1 MGIEVTSI
9 DDLDA
14 DLVAQLQSEFS
25 QLVQERHPEIELT
38 TGVFHDL
45 VSYFAGGI
53 SGGIN
58 QTEIARVLQSGSLLS
73 IEANPALSDDTLVD
87 RVLANYRIDR
97 KEGASATG
105 EVVITVTQDTPV
117 IIPAGSIY
125 SASGQDY
132 QTLVT
137 YTARS
142 SDGVASANTDRVLN
156 PNGDGTFS
164 FAIPL
169 SAILEGEA
177 GNIRRGTQL
186 VPESPPSNYLRSSA
200 NTDFVGGSDV
210 ELNADLID
218 RLNQGIAA
226 KVMQGR
232 VNIEALIKEQTA
244 FANTLDY
251 SVIGYGNP
259 EMERD
264 QHSIFP
270 VSMGGRVDIYA
281 RTNTLPIDVSL
292 VKEATLVGEVAEGG
306 VWQFA
311 IQRTEAPGFYSVD
324 QIILPSDPVDTAGFE
339 ITSDVRGFDLD
350 DDVFVPDLLTVEES
364 AYTRYQTA
372 VIQFVDTV
380 TSIIDLTIGT
390 SKQDY
395 NVAVATMPLIEDLQE
410 FCGSSDVRNLASDVA
425 VKAAVPCILT
435 VNFEIQKGPESQSP
449 DLQPIITDIADA
461 VNNLGFP
468 GQIHMSTIT
477 DIVHNYLEDRQ
488 AVGNFDMQ
496 GVIRRPDGTSV
507 LIRMPAN
514 EDVLKLPDD
523 PGNLVTGN
531 TTVFI
536 LNTENIGISI
546 VTGGFAVGV

>member
-1 MGIEVTSI
+1 MGIDVTSI
-9 DDLDA
+9 DQLDA
-14 DLVAQLQSEFS
+14 DLVAQLQAEFS

-53 SGGIN
+53 SGAIN
-58 QTEIARVLQSGSLLS
+58 QTEISRVFQSGSLLS
-73 IEANPALSDDTLVD
+73 IEENPELADDALVD

-97 KEGASATG
+97 KTGTAAAG
-105 EVVITVTQDTPV
+105 EVSITVTQDVTV
-117 IIPAGSIY
+117 IIAANSVF
-125 SASGQDY
+125 SASGQNY
-132 QTLVT
+132 INVET
-137 YTARS
+137 YTARPTT
-142 SDGVASANTDRVLN
+142 GTITGPNDRILN
-156 PNGDGTFS
+156 PNGDGTFT

-169 SAILEGEA
+169 SAVLVGEG

-186 VPESPPSNYLRSSA
+186 VPDTPPSNFLRANA
-200 NTDFVGGSDV
+200 NTDFVGGVDT
-210 ELNADLID
+210 ELNADLIE

-244 FANTLDY
+244 FINTLDY

-270 VSMGGRVDIYA
+270 VSMGGRVDIYS
-281 RTNTLPIDVSL
+281 RTNPLPVDVAL
-292 VKEATLVGEVAEGG
+292 VKEATYVGEVADGG
-306 VWQFA
+306 VWQFSLA
-311 IQRTEAPGFYSVD
+311 RTDAPGFYEVA
-324 QIILPSDPVDTAGFE
+324 QIILPSDPVDTGGFE
-339 ITSDVRGFDLD
+339 ITSDVRGFDLG
-350 DDVFVPDLLTVEES
+350 DDVFVPDLISVKES

-380 TSIIDLTIGT
+380 TPTTGLVVGT

-395 NVAVATMPLIEDLQE
+395 NVAVTTMPLIEDLQI
-410 FCGSSDVRNLASDVA
+410 FCGGSDVRNLASDVA
-425 VKAAVPCILT
+425 VKAAVPCFLT
-435 VNFEIQKGPESQSP
+435 VNFEIQKGPESQAP
-449 DLQPIITDIADA
+449 DLQPIITDIANV

-468 GQIHMSTIT
+468 GQLHMSTIT
-477 DIVHNYLEDRQ
+477 DVVHNYLEDRQ

-496 GVIRRPDGTSV
+496 GRIRRPDGTWQLV
-507 LIRMPAN
+507 RMPPSD
-514 EDVLKLPDD
+514 DVLKIPDD

-536 LNTENIGISI
+536 LNPENIGISN